1 MNAPR
6 TLAALFKEAAGD
18 RDSIE
23 IGGRKIEFEAM
34 SGSILVDRQYLDEI
48 PVETIADV
56 AEGLKEAASSRFVDP
71 ESAPDD
77 LKPK

>member
-1 MNAPR
+1 MTTPN

-18 RDSIE
+18 KDTLE

-34 SGSILVDRQYLDEI
+34 SGSILIDKAYLDEI

-56 AEGLKEAASSRFVDP
+56 AEGLKDAASSRFLDP
-71 ESAPDD
+71 ESAPED
-77 LKPK
+77 LKPE